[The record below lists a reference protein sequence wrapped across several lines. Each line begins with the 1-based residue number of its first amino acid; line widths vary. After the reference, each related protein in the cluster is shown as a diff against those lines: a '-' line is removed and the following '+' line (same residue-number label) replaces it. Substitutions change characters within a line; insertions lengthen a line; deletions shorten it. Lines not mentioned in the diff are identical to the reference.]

1 MSFVIQ
7 SPLTVG
13 SQRKI
18 SLCDLCAF
26 AVNLVLK
33 EPPIHPKGQYNQP
46 HSAKILSNLGNNE
59 HFEVSLPTG
68 KRGRVI
74 ANENEGYGDN

>member
-1 MSFVIQ
+1 MENHSCPKWKSHRRDAKDAEKSFFICSGSTGANKKPSVA
-7 SPLTVG
+7 SEHG

-33 EPPIHPKGQYNQP
+33 EAPIHPKGQ
-46 HSAKILSNLGNNE
+46 
-59 HFEVSLPTG
+59 
-68 KRGRVI
+68 
-74 ANENEGYGDN
+74 